1 MASQTPFPIRLKT
14 ARKAKTLSQK
24 ELGMRI
30 GLDIN
35 TASSRMN
42 HYETGRHLP
51 DYDVAKKLADELD
64 VPVAYFFCDSDEM
77 ADLLMSFHKLT
88 AEQRKKVQEFI
99 NAQKQAD

>member
-1 MASQTPFPIRLKT
+1 MASHTPFPIRLKQ
-14 ARKAKTLSQK
+14 ARKAKALTQK

-51 DYDVAKKLADELD
+51 DYDMAKKLAEELD
-64 VPVAYFFCDSDEM
+64 VPVAYFYCDSDEM
-77 ADLLMSFHKLT
+77 AKLLMSFHKLT
-88 AEQRKKVQEFI
+88 TEQQQKVLEFI
-99 NAQKQAD
+99 NAQKGSN

>member
-1 MASQTPFPIRLKT
+1 
-14 ARKAKTLSQK
+14 
-24 ELGMRI
+24 
-30 GLDIN
+30 
-35 TASSRMN
+35 MN

>member
-1 MASQTPFPIRLKT
+1 MASQTPFPARLKQV
-14 ARKAKTLSQK
+14 RKARGLTQK
-24 ELGMRI
+24 ALGVRI
-30 GLDIN
+30 GFDVSS
-35 TASSRMN
+35 ADSRMN

>member
-1 MASQTPFPIRLKT
+1 
-14 ARKAKTLSQK
+14 
-24 ELGMRI
+24 
-30 GLDIN
+30 
-35 TASSRMN
+35 MN

-99 NAQKQAD
+99 NAQQQAD